1 MGAPGYLVASALRAV
16 VAQRPVRRVCE
27 HCACETAPD
36 EGQATWLSVLSGE
49 APGQHRY
56 RKGRGCQSCNF
67 TGYAGRIG
75 VYELLE
81 LDQSMMDALRRNDA
95 EGLPGGTGARALP
108 PLAPDGARLC
118 PRGITSVDEVLRLA
132 EDPG

>member
-1 MGAPGYLVASALRAV
+1 M
-16 VAQRPVRRVCE
+16 
-27 HCACETAPD
+27 
-36 EGQATWLSVLSGE
+36 LSGE

-56 RKGRGCQSCNF
+56 RKGRGCQSCNP

-108 PLAPDGARLC
+108 PWPDGARLC
-118 PRGITSVDEVLRLA
+118 PRGSPRWTRCFGWPRTWGNA
-132 EDPG
+132 